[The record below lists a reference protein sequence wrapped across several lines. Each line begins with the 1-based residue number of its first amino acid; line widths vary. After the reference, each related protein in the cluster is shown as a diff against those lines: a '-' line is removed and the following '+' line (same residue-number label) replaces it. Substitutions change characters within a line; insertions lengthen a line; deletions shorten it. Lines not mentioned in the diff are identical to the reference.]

1 MFYRLDG
8 VTVSRP
14 LPGGGTKNILDAVSF
29 QVPPGARWTVLGV
42 SGAGKSTLLR
52 LFNRMVEPV
61 RGTVYVEGKNLAEE
75 PPARVRRRVAL
86 VFQEPVWLPG
96 TARDNLFAVCK
107 LGLATEEEAA
117 SRLDRVLELA
127 GIDRGLLDRTED
139 ELSVGQRQR
148 IALGRALMTRPRGLL
163 LDEPTRGIDVGAKN
177 EIYHLMNRL
186 AAEGRGIV
194 FVSSYLPEILGM
206 ADSVYVMCRGA
217 LSRKFRVDEVDQ
229 ERVMALATGIAPE
242 NNYARNH

>member
-163 LDEPTRGIDVGAKN
+163 LDEPTSALDPPGARSLL
-177 EIYHLMNRL
+177 EQIRRL
-186 AAEGRGIV
+186 GDADGLTMLLVTHRLDDARQFGDRALVLDDGR
-194 FVSSYLPEILGM
+194 L
-206 ADSVYVMCRGA
+206 
-217 LSRKFRVDEVDQ
+217 VDEGPTDAVLGRL
-229 ERVMALATGIAPE
+229 ETSWGMREPS
-242 NNYARNH
+242 